1 MPSPQLSHSASWA
14 PGHGCV
20 VDAGNKAMTTM
31 TFGSRTTSEE
41 IQADPRPYL
50 VVLDD
55 DPVVRL
61 MISVYFGKEGFRVGL
76 AETAEACRLLIR
88 TRVPDLIFMDI
99 HLPDAN
105 GISFAEELQATTPVA
120 IIFVT
125 QLDCVEDVVAG
136 LESSG
141 DDYVTKPVRLR
152 ELLARVRAV
161 LRRRQTPVQSRSVV
175 TFGGFVMDMTRR
187 ELASHS
193 GDAVALTRGE
203 FDLLAALVEA
213 GGQPRYRDYLSEVV
227 SIHAAGSGPRTVD
240 VLVARL
246 RKKLK
251 PIAAGRQIIV
261 TVGGIGYRLGVAM
274 DPG

>member
-1 MPSPQLSHSASWA
+1 MATMIPDRSSIPEHAPSE
-14 PGHGCV
+14 
-20 VDAGNKAMTTM
+20 
-31 TFGSRTTSEE
+31 R
-41 IQADPRPYL
+41 RPYL
-50 VVLDD
+50 AVLDD

-61 MISVYFGKEGFRVGL
+61 MISLYFGKEGFRVDQ
-76 AETAEACRLLIR
+76 AETAEACRVLIKNE
-88 TRVPDLIFMDI
+88 VPDLIFMDI

-105 GISFAEELQATTPVA
+105 GVAFAKEILATAPVA

-125 QLDCVEDVVAG
+125 QLDCVDDVVAG

-161 LRRRQTPVQSRSVV
+161 LRRRQGPELLRSVV

-187 ELASHS
+187 ELAFHS
-193 GDAVALTRGE
+193 GSAVPLTRGE
-203 FDLLAALVEA
+203 FDLLAALVD
-213 GGQPRYRDYLSEVV
+213 GGGHPRYRDYLSEVV
-227 SIHAAGSGPRTVD
+227 SAHNAESDPRTVD

-251 PIAAGRQIIV
+251 PMAEGKPIIA
-261 TVGGIGYRLGVAM
+261 TVGGIGYRLGVPI

>member
-1 MPSPQLSHSASWA
+1 
-14 PGHGCV
+14 
-20 VDAGNKAMTTM
+20 MTTK
-31 TFGSRTTSEE
+31 TFESRGSPEQISS
-41 IQADPRPYL
+41 DPRPHL

-55 DPVVRL
+55 DPIIRS
-61 MISVYFGKEGFRVGL
+61 MIATYFDREGFRVDQ
-76 AETAEACRLLIR
+76 AATAEACRVLIKNG
-88 TRVPDLIFMDI
+88 VPDLLFMDI

-105 GISFAEELQATTPVA
+105 GIAFAKEILATTPVA

-125 QLDCVEDVVAG
+125 QLDGVDDVVAG

-152 ELLARVRAV
+152 ELLARTRAV
-161 LRRRQTPVQSRSVV
+161 LRRRQAPEYLRSVV

-193 GDAVALTRGE
+193 GGALPLTRGE
-203 FDLLAALVEA
+203 FDLLGALVEA
-213 GGQPRYRDYLSEVV
+213 SGHPRYRDYLSEVV
-227 SIHAAGSGPRTVD
+227 SAHNAESDPRTVD

-251 PIAAGRQIIV
+251 PLADGKQIIA
-261 TVGGIGYRLGVAM
+261 TVNGIGYRLAVSVDHA
-274 DPG
+274 